1 MSGPSLYPKLKRSK
15 SGYRKDSP
23 DKNEES
29 LVVPDNKI
37 SMKEE
42 DGSPLEKGKIKGTGM
57 QTGTSIVMEPGKNY
71 EFTGDNE
78 VLETPLTNVSPSK
91 AKKILKDGTVHG
103 KKLTEKQRR
112 YFGALSNK

>member
-1 MSGPSLYPKLKRSK
+1 MAKFVMSGPSLYPKLKRSK

-37 SMKEE
+37 SMKEG
-42 DGSPLEKGKIKGTGM
+42 DGCPLEKGKIKGTGM
-57 QTGTSIVMEPGKNY
+57 QTGISIIMEPGKNY

-78 VLETPLTNVSPSK
+78 VLEEPI
-91 AKKILKDGTVHG
+91 KK
-103 KKLTEKQRR
+103 
-112 YFGALSNK
+112 

>member
-37 SMKEE
+37 SMKEG
-42 DGSPLEKGKIKGTGM
+42 DGCPLEKGKIKGTGM
-57 QTGTSIVMEPGKNY
+57 QTGKTILLQVIMKYQKNQY
-71 EFTGDNE
+71 KN
-78 VLETPLTNVSPSK
+78 N
-91 AKKILKDGTVHG
+91 KIWHL
-103 KKLTEKQRR
+103 R
-112 YFGALSNK
+112 